1 MVLSLASIL
10 AESAARYP
18 SKPALAVGPAKITYA
33 ELWEQARR
41 YGAALESLGIA
52 PDDRVA
58 IMIPNV
64 PDFPR
69 AYYGILAAGGVV
81 VPVHA
86 LLTAEE
92 VAYVLRDSGAKLL
105 LCAGPLLASGG
116 PGAAAAGVPC
126 YSLMADAAGEVPRFE
141 DVAARRGASGQLS
154 IEAAARRC
162 RHSVYQRDDWI
173 AERRA
178 ADPEQPRS
186 QRDDRRLRTLP
197 LRPG

>member
-18 SKPALAVGPAKITYA
+18 GKPALGVGPAEITYA

-69 AYYGILAAGGVV
+69 AYFGILAAGGVV

-92 VAYVLRDSGAKLL
+92 VAYVLRDSGAKL
-105 LCAGPLLASGG
+105 CSAP
-116 PGAAAAGVPC
+116 
-126 YSLMADAAGEVPRFE
+126 PR
-141 DVAARRGASGQLS
+141 
-154 IEAAARRC
+154 C
-162 RHSVYQRDDWI
+162 WP
-173 AERRA
+173 A
-178 ADPEQPRS
+178 ADQVLPRPAS
-186 QRDDRRLRTLP
+186 RATR
-197 LRPG
+197 